1 MNGAP
6 AHQKGQSRRHVSSGG
21 RMIRIVQTFPS
32 SPLAFQAPPQ
42 TSTVQV
48 SNRTTGAAMILLKK
62 CDADNLLLVNGNKSR
77 PSFRPVRQADRVNP
91 PEIKQD
97 GLWAGRQTFVE
108 DFTQEHSLAGLHFT
122 SIEVSGSF

>member
-1 MNGAP
+1 
-6 AHQKGQSRRHVSSGG
+6 
-21 RMIRIVQTFPS
+21 
-32 SPLAFQAPPQ
+32 
-42 TSTVQV
+42 
-48 SNRTTGAAMILLKK
+48 MILLKK